1 MELRHLRY
9 FLTLAET
16 LHFARAAEQLEIS
29 PPALTKQIQEIE
41 RYLGVQLFQRTKRSV
56 RLSSAGEVFLEQARR
71 TLQQA
76 VRAEEAARRA
86 GRGEIGRID
95 IGYIASAAYTG
106 LLQTEIA
113 RFRQSHPGVELK
125 LQETPMEQLP
135 LQVSNGSIDLA
146 FLRPPVVCHSDV
158 MLSTLLADE
167 FVAALPHDSPLTQHE
182 TLPPAAL
189 ANADFILPEQVDGTM
204 EVGRRGHFVPRC
216 IASPGG
222 LVAVI
227 TLVSLGQGV
236 AIVPASVIQTI
247 AMPGVAYRRLA
258 GKTIPGAI
266 ALAFRRHEKSA
277 VVRAFL
283 KQLKQTSA

>member
-113 RFRQSHPGVELK
+113 RFRLACPQVK
-125 LQETPMEQLP
+125 LNLMEAPMEQLAQ
-135 LQVSNGSIDLA
+135 QVSNGGLDLA
-146 FLRPPVVCHSDV
+146 FLRPPLACEADIRMV
-158 MLSTLLADE
+158 TLLADE
-167 FVAALPHDSPLTQHE
+167 FVAALPQHSPLAHYE
-182 TLPPAAL
+182 RLPAAAL
-189 ANADFILPEQVDGTM
+189 AKADFILPEQAAGTI
-204 EVGRRGHFVPRC
+204 EVGRRGRFVPRTV
-216 IASPGG
+216 ANPGG

-227 TLVSLGQGV
+227 TLVSLGLGV
-236 AIVPASVIQTI
+236 AIVPASVMDKI
-247 AMPGVAYRRLA
+247 AMPGVLYRRLA
-258 GKTIPGAI
+258 GKPIAGSL
-266 ALAFRRHEKSA
+266 ALAFRRHEKSE

-283 KQLKQTSA
+283 QQVQQGK